1 MFSQFWTNRK
11 KRSQKFEKT
20 NATFGRFN
28 DLSGARFLHLNQ
40 QLKNHTKMLVDMKKD
55 LDSVFRR
62 IRTLKAKLAKQYGPA
77 FHAISAGIQK
87 LEEELGASIENEDT
101 SSLSTLTASREFNCE
116 SQTRNQGLAV
126 GQQVISQNPEEDK
139 SHVGVHAASCSTTL
153 ELGNSD
159 DQSIENR
166 TATDIAIA
174 KTKTVEITDDCLESE
189 DSTVENTAV
198 IQTQDN
204 DSGPLDDT
212 SSVQEN
218 ERISRTIDTND
229 SSRTVDTSDT
239 SRRLDTNDSNRTV
252 DTSDTSRTQDVDE
265 DSIGHSQTV
274 EEDI

>member
-1 MFSQFWTNRK
+1 M
-11 KRSQKFEKT
+11 
-20 NATFGRFN
+20 A
-28 DLSGARFLHLNQ
+28 
-40 QLKNHTKMLVDMKKD
+40 
-55 LDSVFRR
+55 
-62 IRTLKAKLAKQYGPA
+62 
-77 FHAISAGIQK
+77 AISAGIQK

-189 DSTVENTAV
+189 ESTVENTAV

-218 ERISRTIDTND
+218 ERISRTIDTSDSSRTVDTSDTSRTLDTSDASRTLDSND
-229 SSRTVDTSDT
+229 SNRTVDTSDT